1 MRRNLA
7 TALTILGMPLAASH
21 ALAAEPAPAGAT
33 ATVEIKMTVREKTKA
48 EFHSTA
54 IERVLN
60 AQCVMQAG
68 QASQVGSQGMTPEQQ
83 AAMEAST
90 AKAQD
95 VQQQFAPSDEML
107 ANLEAEAAKCGSD
120 EACLTA
126 LAMKLSQTQE
136 MQAMAQQAPAAQGGD
151 AGINPD
157 LGPARY
163 QMWQP
168 QSCTGTVTVND
179 TYVDSDPG
187 GEGGDGA
194 YTDTT
199 TAKGSAQDHARLA
212 RPGDRDRRR
221 GEHHPIH
228 PGASAAGHHR
238 HQQLA
243 HRRGRAP
250 DPVPRRHQAAGQLR
264 PLQRRRRQAQGR
276 GQGRRRLDQRGV
288 GVEEV
293 SG

>member
-60 AQCVMQAG
+60 AQCIMQAG
-68 QASQVGSQGMTPEQQ
+68 QAAQVGSKGMTAEQQ

-90 AKAQD
+90 AKVQD
-95 VQQQFAPSDEML
+95 VQQQFGPSDEML
-107 ANLEAEAAKCGSD
+107 ANLEAEMEKCGND

-126 LAMKLSQTQE
+126 MAMKMSQTPE
-136 MQAMAQQAPAAQGGD
+136 MQAMAQQVPEAKQAMQD
-151 AGINPD
+151 MNPN

-199 TAKGSAQDHARLA
+199 TAKGSAKIDWRGLMIETDVVNGTTEYTQWSPLPVTVATDSSRTGAGERQIPFLA
-212 RPGDRDRRR
+212 GTK
-221 GEHHPIH
+221 
-228 PGASAAGHHR
+228 
-238 HQQLA
+238 L
-243 HRRGRAP
+243 P
-250 DPVPRRHQAAGQLR
+250 DSLGPYK
-264 PLQRRRRQAQGR
+264 
-276 GQGRRRLDQRGV
+276 GV
-288 GVEEV
+288 GGKHKGEVKGDAGSISVEWV
-293 SG
+293 WKQ

>member
-33 ATVEIKMTVREKTKA
+33 ATVEIKMTVREKTKSD
-48 EFHSTA
+48 FHSTA
-54 IERVLN
+54 IERVF
-60 AQCVMQAG
+60 AGQCVMEAG
-68 QASQVGSQGMTPEQQ
+68 KASQVGSKGMTAEQQ

-90 AKAQD
+90 AKAQA
-95 VQQQFAPSDEML
+95 VQEQYAPSDEML

-136 MQAMAQQAPAAQGGD
+136 MQAMAQQVPEAQQ
-151 AGINPD
+151 AMQGINPD

-199 TAKGSAQDHARLA
+199 TAKGSAKIM
-212 RPGDRDRRR
+212 PEWR
-221 GEHHPIH
+221 GLVIETDVVGNTTQYI
-228 PGASAAGHHR
+228 
-238 HQQLA
+238 
-243 HRRGRAP
+243 
-250 DPVPRRHQAAGQLR
+250 QAAAPPITIATVSSRTGAGERTIPFLGTTKLPDTFG
-264 PLQRRRRQAQGR
+264 PLK
-276 GQGRRRLDQRGV
+276 GV
-288 GVEEV
+288 GGKHKGEAKGDAGSVSVEWV
-293 SG
+293 WKK

>member
-7 TALTILGMPLAASH
+7 TALTILGMPLAVTH

-60 AQCVMQAG
+60 AQCIMQAG
-68 QASQVGSQGMTPEQQ
+68 QALQVGSTGMTPEQQ

-95 VQQQFAPSDEML
+95 VQQQFSPSDEML

-126 LAMKLSQTQE
+126 LAMKMSQTQE
-136 MQAMAQQAPAAQGGD
+136 MQAMAQQVPEAQQAMQGM
-151 AGINPD
+151 NPD

-199 TAKGSAQDHARLA
+199 TANGSAQIMPEWRGLVIETDVVKGTTQYTQASPPPVTIATNSSVNGAGERQIPFLA
-212 RPGDRDRRR
+212 GTKLPNSFG
-221 GEHHPIH
+221 
-228 PGASAAGHHR
+228 
-238 HQQLA
+238 
-243 HRRGRAP
+243 
-250 DPVPRRHQAAGQLR
+250 
-264 PLQRRRRQAQGR
+264 PLK
-276 GQGRRRLDQRGV
+276 GV
-288 GVEEV
+288 GGKHKGEAKGDAGSINVEWV
-293 SG
+293 WKK

>member
-21 ALAAEPAPAGAT
+21 ALAAEPVPAETT
-33 ATVEIKMTVREKTKA
+33 ATVEIKMTVKERTKSDW
-48 EFHSTA
+48 HSTA

-60 AQCVMQAG
+60 AQCIMEAG
-68 QASQVGSQGMTPEQQ
+68 PASQVSLHGPTQEQE
-83 AAMEAST
+83 AAMDASA

-95 VQQQFAPSDEML
+95 VQQQYAPSDEML
-107 ANLEAEAAKCGSD
+107 VNLEAEAEKCGSD

-126 LAMKLSQTQE
+126 LAMKMSQTPE
-136 MQAMAQQAPAAQGGD
+136 IQAMAQQAPEAQQAMQGLK
-151 AGINPD
+151 PD
-157 LGPARY
+157 LGPVRY

-199 TAKGSAQDHARLA
+199 IAKGAAKNMPDW
-212 RPGDRDRRR
+212 R
-221 GEHHPIH
+221 GLIIETDVVK
-228 PGASAAGHHR
+228 GTTEYT
-238 HQQLA
+238 
-243 HRRGRAP
+243 
-250 DPVPRRHQAAGQLR
+250 QAAPPPVVIATNSSRTGAGERSIPFLGNTQL
-264 PLQRRRRQAQGR
+264 PKTFGPYK
-276 GQGRRRLDQRGV
+276 GV
-288 GVEEV
+288 GGKHKGEAKGEAGSVSVEWV
-293 SG
+293 WKK

>member
-33 ATVEIKMTVREKTKA
+33 ATVEIKMTVKETTKSD
-48 EFHSTA
+48 FHSTA

-60 AQCVMQAG
+60 AQCIMQAG
-68 QASQVGSQGMTPEQQ
+68 QASQVGSKGMTPEQQ

-90 AKAQD
+90 ARAQG
-95 VQQQFAPSDEML
+95 VQQQYAPSDEMM

-136 MQAMAQQAPAAQGGD
+136 MQAMAKQVPEAQQAMQGV
-151 AGINPD
+151 NPD

-199 TAKGSAQDHARLA
+199 TAKGSA
-212 RPGDRDRRR
+212 PIMPEWR
-221 GEHHPIH
+221 GLVIETDVVGNTTQYIQAPAPPVTIATVSSRT
-228 PGASAAGHHR
+228 GAGERSIPFLGNT
-238 HQQLA
+238 QLPNTF
-243 HRRGRAP
+243 G
-250 DPVPRRHQAAGQLR
+250 
-264 PLQRRRRQAQGR
+264 PLK
-276 GQGRRRLDQRGV
+276 GV
-288 GVEEV
+288 GGKHKGQAKGDAGSVSVEWV
-293 SG
+293 WKK

>member
-7 TALTILGMPLAASH
+7 TALTILGMPLAVTH

-60 AQCVMQAG
+60 AQCIMQAG
-68 QASQVGSQGMTPEQQ
+68 QASQVGAQGMTPEQQ

-95 VQQQFAPSDEML
+95 VQQQFSPSDEML

-126 LAMKLSQTQE
+126 LAMKMSQTQE
-136 MQAMAQQAPAAQGGD
+136 MQAMAQQVPEAQQAMQGM
-151 AGINPD
+151 NPD

-199 TAKGSAQDHARLA
+199 TASGTAPIMADWRGLFMETDLVKGTTEYRMAEPAPVVVPAKSSRTGAGERQVPLLAGTKLPNSALIRACPARTRA
-212 RPGDRDRRR
+212 RSKATPARSTWNGC
-221 GEHHPIH
+221 
-228 PGASAAGHHR
+228 
-238 HQQLA
+238 
-243 HRRGRAP
+243 
-250 DPVPRRHQAAGQLR
+250 
-264 PLQRRRRQAQGR
+264 
-276 GQGRRRLDQRGV
+276 
-288 GVEEV
+288 
-293 SG
+293 

>member
-7 TALTILGMPLAASH
+7 TALTILGMPLTASH

-33 ATVEIKMTVREKTKA
+33 ATVEIKMTVREQTKFD
-48 EFHSTA
+48 FHSTA

-60 AQCVMQAG
+60 AQCIMQAG
-68 QASQVGSQGMTPEQQ
+68 QAAQVGAQGMTPEQQ
-83 AAMEAST
+83 AAMEASA

-126 LAMKLSQTQE
+126 LAMKMSQTQE
-136 MQAMAQQAPAAQGGD
+136 MQAMAQQVPEAQQAMQGM
-151 AGINPD
+151 NPD
-157 LGPARY
+157 LGPPRY

-168 QSCTGTVTVND
+168 QSCSGTVTVND

-199 TAKGSAQDHARLA
+199 TAKGSAKIMPDW
-212 RPGDRDRRR
+212 R
-221 GEHHPIH
+221 GLVIETDVVGNTTQYTQASPPPVTIATNSSRT
-228 PGASAAGHHR
+228 GAGERQIPFIANTKLPNSFGPYK
-238 HQQLA
+238 
-243 HRRGRAP
+243 G
-250 DPVPRRHQAAGQLR
+250 VGGQHKGA
-264 PLQRRRRQAQGR
+264 AQGDA
-276 GQGRRRLDQRGV
+276 GAIS
-288 GVEEV
+288 VEWV
-293 SG
+293 WKK

>member
-33 ATVEIKMTVREKTKA
+33 ATVEIKMTVREKTKSD
-48 EFHSTA
+48 FHSTA

-60 AQCVMQAG
+60 AQCVMQAAN
-68 QASQVGSQGMTPEQQ
+68 ASQVGSKGMTAEQQ
-83 AAMEAST
+83 AAMESST
-90 AKAQD
+90 AKAQA
-95 VQQQFAPSDEML
+95 VQEQYAPSDEMM

-136 MQAMAQQAPAAQGGD
+136 MQAMAQQVPEAQQ
-151 AGINPD
+151 AMQGINPD

-168 QSCTGTVTVND
+168 QSCTGTVTIND

-199 TAKGSAQDHARLA
+199 TAKGSAKIMPDWRGLVIETDVVGNTTQYVQAPPPPVTIATESSRTGS
-212 RPGDRDRRR
+212 GDRQI
-221 GEHHPIH
+221 PFL
-228 PGASAAGHHR
+228 SNT
-238 HQQLA
+238 QLPQSF
-243 HRRGRAP
+243 G
-250 DPVPRRHQAAGQLR
+250 
-264 PLQRRRRQAQGR
+264 PLK
-276 GQGRRRLDQRGV
+276 GV
-288 GVEEV
+288 GGKHKGEAKGDAGSVSVEWV
-293 SG
+293 WKK

>member
-1 MRRNLA
+1 MWRNFT

-33 ATVEIKMTVREKTKA
+33 AMVEIKMTVREKTKSD
-48 EFHSTA
+48 FHSTA

-68 QASQVGSQGMTPEQQ
+68 QASQVGSKGMTPEQQ
-83 AAMEAST
+83 AAMEASN

-95 VQQQFAPSDEML
+95 FQQQYAPSDEML
-107 ANLEAEAAKCGSD
+107 ANLEAEAEKCGND

-126 LAMKLSQTQE
+126 LAMKMSQTPE
-136 MQAMAQQAPAAQGGD
+136 MQAMAQQLPEAKQAMQEM
-151 AGINPD
+151 NPN

-199 TAKGSAQDHARLA
+199 TARGSAKIMPDW
-212 RPGDRDRRR
+212 R
-221 GEHHPIH
+221 GLVIETDVVK
-228 PGASAAGHHR
+228 GTTEYT
-238 HQQLA
+238 
-243 HRRGRAP
+243 
-250 DPVPRRHQAAGQLR
+250 QAAPPPVTIATSSSRTGTVERQIPFLASTQLPSIFG
-264 PLQRRRRQAQGR
+264 PLQ
-276 GQGRRRLDQRGV
+276 GV
-288 GVEEV
+288 GGKHKAQAKGKAGSVSVEWV
-293 SG
+293 WKK

>member
-33 ATVEIKMTVREKTKA
+33 ATVEIKMTVREVTKS

-60 AQCVMQAG
+60 AQCIMQAG
-68 QASQVGSQGMTPEQQ
+68 QAMQVSSQGMTPEQQ
-83 AAMEAST
+83 AAVEAST
-90 AKAQD
+90 AKVQD

-107 ANLEAEAAKCGSD
+107 ANLEAEAEKCGND

-126 LAMKLSQTQE
+126 LAMKVSQTQE
-136 MQAMAQQAPAAQGGD
+136 MQAMAQQVPAAKEAM
-151 AGINPD
+151 AGMNPD

-199 TAKGSAQDHARLA
+199 TAKGSAQ
-212 RPGDRDRRR
+212 
-221 GEHHPIH
+221 IH
-228 PGASAAGHHR
+228 PDWRGLVIETDVVGGTTQYTQASPPPVTIATNSSLNGAGERPIPLLAGTK
-238 HQQLA
+238 L
-243 HRRGRAP
+243 P
-250 DPVPRRHQAAGQLR
+250 DRFG
-264 PLQRRRRQAQGR
+264 PLK
-276 GQGRRRLDQRGV
+276 GV
-288 GVEEV
+288 GGKHKGEAKGDAGSIGVEWV
-293 SG
+293 WKK

>member
-7 TALTILGMPLAASH
+7 TALTILGMPLAAGH

-33 ATVEIKMTVREKTKA
+33 ATVEIKMTVKEKTKSD
-48 EFHSTA
+48 FHSTA

-60 AQCVMQAG
+60 AQCIMQAG
-68 QASQVGSQGMTPEQQ
+68 PASQVGSKGMTPEQQ

-90 AKAQD
+90 AKAQG
-95 VQQQFAPSDEML
+95 VQQQYAPSDEMM

-136 MQAMAQQAPAAQGGD
+136 MQAMAKQVPEAQQAMQGV
-151 AGINPD
+151 NPD

-199 TAKGSAQDHARLA
+199 TAKGSAKIMPDWRGLIIQTDVVENTTQYTQAPAPPVAIATVSSRTGAGERQIPFL
-212 RPGDRDRRR
+212 GDTKLPETF
-221 GEHHPIH
+221 GPYK
-228 PGASAAGHHR
+228 
-238 HQQLA
+238 
-243 HRRGRAP
+243 
-250 DPVPRRHQAAGQLR
+250 
-264 PLQRRRRQAQGR
+264 
-276 GQGRRRLDQRGV
+276 GV
-288 GVEEV
+288 GGKHKGEAKGDAGSVSVEWV
-293 SG
+293 WKK